1 MRGIPGQ
8 TGDPWNA
15 QVYRLPMTGHTVL
28 WGMSAGSAGRAWPY
42 NGPMTRIAFATA
54 IVSAALDDD
63 MPPLLA
69 ACDRAGLAA
78 EVRAWDDATVSWA
91 RYDAVVL
98 RSPWDYFER
107 LPAFLAWCARID
119 RDSRLLNPLPIL
131 RWNTDKHY
139 LADLEAAGVPVVPTR
154 FVEPDAEPL
163 PALEAFFAAF
173 PGAAEVVVKPTVSAG
188 SRDTQRYR
196 RAQSFAAAN
205 HLGALLDAG
214 RSAMLQPYL
223 DAVDTRG
230 ETALLYFDGTFSHAI
245 RKAALLRPDEAG
257 LDHTGL
263 ADAIAARAPEADE
276 LRVGEA
282 VLAALRA
289 RSAEPLPYARVDLI
303 RDEAGSPRLL
313 ELELT
318 EPSLFFDQAPG
329 SADRFVAALM
339 RRLHG

>member
-1 MRGIPGQ
+1 
-8 TGDPWNA
+8 
-15 QVYRLPMTGHTVL
+15 
-28 WGMSAGSAGRAWPY
+28 
-42 NGPMTRIAFATA
+42 MTRIAFATA

-69 ACDRAGLAA
+69 ACDRAGLVA

-98 RSPWDYFER
+98 RSPWDYVER
-107 LPAFLAWCARID
+107 LPAFLAWCARVN
-119 RDSRLLNPLPIL
+119 RDSRLMNPLPVL

-163 PALEAFFAAF
+163 PALEAFFAVF
-173 PGAAEVVVKPTVSAG
+173 PEAAEVVVKPVVSAG

-196 RAQSFAAAN
+196 REQSFAAAN

-230 ETALLYFDGTFSHAI
+230 ETALLYFDGSFSHAI
-245 RKAALLRPDEAG
+245 RKAALLRPDEAAV
-257 LDHTGL
+257 DHTGL
-263 ADAIAARAPEADE
+263 PDAIAAREPEADE
-276 LRVGEA
+276 LQVSEA

-289 RSAEPLPYARVDLI
+289 REIGPPLYARVDLI
-303 RDEAGSPRLL
+303 RDAADAPRLL

-329 SADRFVAALM
+329 AADRFVAALM
-339 RRLHG
+339 QRLRD